1 MPGRPAPSIS
11 FNCVDNSLSSLKN
24 CQAYINTGMEIATSV
39 ALDLLENGCD
49 TTEVTSMETVMLE
62 YATMDRDLNQ
72 YIHAV
77 EDTVHKLKQ
86 DQPEQIPDI
95 KGLVKESF
103 VALQSK
109 NTDMDLRKNDR
120 FVNFK
125 EQLRDMRQQIGL
137 SQDGPDETAFE
148 EYDEDV
154 AVTQSQINFI
164 CPITQMEMINPV
176 KNKVCGHTY
185 EKDAIERMI
194 QNRHQKKKKAR
205 CPKVGCDH
213 SDMKI
218 TDLVPDTALKRA
230 IEIQNKQKGR
240 R

>member
-109 NTDMDLRKNDR
+109 NTDVDLRKNDR

-125 EQLRDMRQQIGL
+125 EQLRDMRQQ
-137 SQDGPDETAFE
+137 
-148 EYDEDV
+148 
-154 AVTQSQINFI
+154 
-164 CPITQMEMINPV
+164 
-176 KNKVCGHTY
+176 
-185 EKDAIERMI
+185 
-194 QNRHQKKKKAR
+194 
-205 CPKVGCDH
+205 
-213 SDMKI
+213 
-218 TDLVPDTALKRA
+218 
-230 IEIQNKQKGR
+230 
-240 R
+240 